1 MVIHYTFAG
10 QTDTTFEGLK
20 KRLPNVSLPRPFVNG
35 SGEVDK
41 AVVSL
46 FGSKGVTLEVVNPEV
61 PVKTLNQARAEKS
74 AALKDAFRR
83 ALENGRVTSSLGF
96 DVNADET
103 ALHNLNGLVATMED
117 DDATTVA
124 FCDFHNRFHDVSLDD
139 VKTLRRDIA
148 RHTQALYQK
157 KWALRHA
164 IEQAGM
170 VEEIDA
176 IDIERI

>member
-10 QTDTTFEGLK
+10 QTDTTLEGLK
-20 KRLPNVSLPRPFVNG
+20 KRLPNVSLPRPVVNG
-35 SGEVDK
+35 IGKIDPS
-41 AVVSL
+41 VVSL
-46 FGSKGVTLEVVNPEV
+46 FASKGVALEVVKPKV
-61 PVKTLNQARAEKS
+61 PVKTLDQAKAEKS

-83 ALENGRVTSSLGF
+83 ALENGRLTSSLGF

-103 ALHNLNGLVATMED
+103 ALRNLDGLVATMED
-117 DDATTVA
+117 DGAATVA

-139 VKTLRRDIA
+139 VKTLRRDVA

-164 IEQAGM
+164 IEQAET
-170 VEEIDA
+170 VEELDA
-176 IDIERI
+176 IDVERF

>member
-1 MVIHYTFAG
+1 MLIRYRYQNDTYTDFFA
-10 QTDTTFEGLK
+10 LK
-20 KRLPNVSLPRPFVNG
+20 KRLAHLSFPKPVIG
-35 SGEVDK
+35 ESGEVDK
-41 AVVSL
+41 AVVALFASL
-46 FGSKGVTLEVVNPEV
+46 GVTLEVVAPET
-61 PVKTLNQARAEKS
+61 PVKTLEQARAEKS

-83 ALENGRVTSSLGF
+83 ALENGRLTSSLGF

-103 ALHNLNGLVATMED
+103 ALRNLDGLAATMED
-117 DDATTVA
+117 DGAATVA

-139 VKTLRRDIA
+139 VKTLRRDVV
-148 RHTQALYQK
+148 RHIQALYQK